1 MIKPLCLSPFPTR
14 RADDESPLPLM
25 QREGFVDEAV
35 VATLVRESQ
44 LGRSVAYPDDLA
56 LAADDLDFAGWS
68 LAKTVPTRSAEVPP
82 QVIDAIVRRA
92 SPQVSSVLRSD
103 TRRPR
108 NRRSWRV
115 GLAILLIA
123 AVIVLSAAHLE
134 SFLQTGFSCEKIAPS
149 QGRSLSGR

>member
-44 LGRSVAYPDDLA
+44 FGRSVAYPDDLA
-56 LAADDLDFAGWS
+56 LAVDDLDFAGWS
-68 LAKTVPTRSAEVPP
+68 FAKSVQPRSAEVPP

-103 TRRPR
+103 TRRQ
-108 NRRSWRV
+108 WLM

-123 AVIVLSAAHLE
+123 AVILLLAAHPEALLKTLPFSGKFTTSKAVLSA
-134 SFLQTGFSCEKIAPS
+134 GDD
-149 QGRSLSGR
+149 